1 MSIVGV
7 RKIKYVTDYGPI
19 SGIYF
24 RKILSTIVQVGELE
38 RSGLRVLDF
47 GCGHG
52 VLKKMNP
59 QINITGYDIVREL
72 TEVDAWN
79 LVAFEVV
86 VSSET
91 FCLFN
96 AEQLERLLCEF
107 KSHNKNMELVVGI
120 SRQSFIN
127 KVGSVLLGHGNA
139 HDGTKLKPAEEKN
152 VLLRLME
159 IIGQRTVWGL
169 ADVYRFK
176 FK

>member
-1 MSIVGV
+1 MGV
-7 RKIKYVTDYGPI
+7 RKIKYVTGYSLI
-19 SGIYF
+19 AGIYF

-38 RSGLRVLDF
+38 SSGLRVLDF

-59 QINITGYDIVREL
+59 QIDITGYDIVREL

-79 LVAFEVV
+79 LLAFEVV
-86 VSSET
+86 VSNEV
-91 FCLFN
+91 FYRFN
-96 AEQLERLLCEF
+96 EEQLEHLLREF

-127 KVGSVLLGHGNA
+127 KVGSELLGHGDA
-139 HDGTKLKPAEEKN
+139 HDETKLKPAEEKN
-152 VLLRLME
+152 VLLHLME

-169 ADVYRFK
+169 ADVYRLK